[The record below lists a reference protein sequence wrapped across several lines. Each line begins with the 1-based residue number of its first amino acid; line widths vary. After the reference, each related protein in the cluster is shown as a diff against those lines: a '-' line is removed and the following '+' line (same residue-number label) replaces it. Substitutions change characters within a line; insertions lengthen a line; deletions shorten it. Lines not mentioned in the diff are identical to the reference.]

1 MIKLNKAWL
10 DQIGAVEAAD
20 IAAADTV
27 AVVDT
32 VGTVVAAVVAVVADI
47 GFLDN
52 NFRLEHYNYFDY

>member
-32 VGTVVAAVVAVVADI
+32 VGTVVAAVVADI